1 MSKKAFQSTTRG
13 FLATS
18 IANVSYLI
26 TLQFFSRLI
35 TFILNQMIL
44 RFTIPEIFG
53 FAMVQ
58 VELLISIILFL
69 SREGFRVALQRHD
82 IFKETKQEKN
92 TSSKE
97 TLVYDKPEDEVIQRL
112 VNLAYVPI
120 PISIVLSILV
130 FFFYILIASNSTKK
144 QPVFKETII
153 LYVFSTVIEIF
164 TEPLFILTQQYFLY
178 KIRAISEA
186 SAIFLKCCITFL
198 LTYWFNLNGN
208 IRKYGALPFAF
219 GQLGYS
225 DKLCFFPRKIYS
237 SSNKSLYLFH
247 QPTLMLA
254 ITITSQSLFKYILTE
269 GDRFLITWFMT
280 DFEQGIYALVVNY
293 GSLIAR
299 LIFNPIE
306 ELSRNVFSKLCLKRN
321 NDKCLLA
328 RNILLVI
335 IKLYIIFGIFVITF
349 GPLYC
354 SVFIKIVAGS
364 KWSKT
369 YAPSVLKLYLF
380 YIPIMAINGITEA
393 FVQAVA
399 TPNDIK
405 KQSCWMFFFSG
416 LFMFMGFIFLNYFKL
431 GINGIV
437 FINMINL
444 SARAIWSLVYIRNY
458 FGNLVI
464 ELFFPSKM
472 FSFLVILIG
481 YLMQLKMQS
490 IATISDILT
499 GIMIAGFLF
508 CICIFKERN
517 MLKMLYIEILS
528 LKA

>member
-225 DKLCFFPRKIYS
+225 VILFLSYFILLSNSLQDKLCFFPRKIYS
-237 SSNKSLYLFH
+237 SSNKRF
-247 QPTLMLA
+247 
-254 ITITSQSLFKYILTE
+254 IL
-269 GDRFLITWFMT
+269 
-280 DFEQGIYALVVNY
+280 
-293 GSLIAR
+293 
-299 LIFNPIE
+299 
-306 ELSRNVFSKLCLKRN
+306 
-321 NDKCLLA
+321 
-328 RNILLVI
+328 
-335 IKLYIIFGIFVITF
+335 
-349 GPLYC
+349 
-354 SVFIKIVAGS
+354 
-364 KWSKT
+364 
-369 YAPSVLKLYLF
+369 
-380 YIPIMAINGITEA
+380 
-393 FVQAVA
+393 
-399 TPNDIK
+399 
-405 KQSCWMFFFSG
+405 
-416 LFMFMGFIFLNYFKL
+416 
-431 GINGIV
+431 
-437 FINMINL
+437 
-444 SARAIWSLVYIRNY
+444 
-458 FGNLVI
+458 
-464 ELFFPSKM
+464 
-472 FSFLVILIG
+472 
-481 YLMQLKMQS
+481 
-490 IATISDILT
+490 
-499 GIMIAGFLF
+499 
-508 CICIFKERN
+508 
-517 MLKMLYIEILS
+517 
-528 LKA
+528 